1 MQGFIRT
8 HRHGAGLQS
17 NDQNGLKDDKEAKF
31 PDGGEDE
38 DLAAAVRSKREA
50 LAGNST
56 TEATRCRWREITL
69 VGDTKSGR
77 KCSFENVE
85 F

>member
-50 LAGNST
+50 FGGKLN
-56 TEATRCRWREITL
+56 
-69 VGDTKSGR
+69 
-77 KCSFENVE
+77 N
-85 F
+85 